1 MLHIQFVHFCA
12 NTTNSEDDPMNR
24 NNLKKISFL
33 LLVAAILAIGLG
45 ACSNAG
51 GQGPAVSVEDP
62 WVRASPMAE
71 GNSAAYMIL
80 KNSGGEADALV
91 GVSAGVSNAVELHE
105 VIMEGDVMKMRP
117 ISGQRIEIPAR
128 GQAELKPGGLHI
140 MLIGLNQALAPGADV
155 DLTLHFE
162 KSSDMQVKAPV
173 RASGEME
180 GMSME

>member
-1 MLHIQFVHFCA
+1 MS
-12 NTTNSEDDPMNR
+12 TYS
-24 NNLKKISFL
+24 LKRIGFL
-33 LLVAAILAIGLG
+33 LLIAAMLAMGLT

-51 GQGPAVSVEDP
+51 SQGPAVSVEDA

-71 GNSAAYMIL
+71 GNSAAYLII
-80 KNSGGEADALV
+80 KNTGSEADALV
-91 GVSAGVSNAVELHE
+91 GVSAGISDAVELHE

-117 ISGQRIEIPAR
+117 ISGQRIDIPAR

-162 KSSDMQVKAPV
+162 KSGDMQVKAPV
-173 RASGEME
+173 RASAEME